1 MSASLS
7 HHGAKSVATARREH
21 SALRAP
27 PPDKIRHQ
35 RQARACDMS
44 YDADLQLS
52 AASLTASKSA
62 PHLSWRSSGQ
72 AKLAAIE
79 KNWELHIPLRP
90 DLRKQLKQQQ
100 SETWRDATQVRYDE
114 TGPRS
119 NHGPVRRRST
129 AAPNPAAGFASAVL
143 SCELSVA
150 RGAQPRAGAPRRPDS
165 VIVLTVVCA

>member
-7 HHGAKSVATARREH
+7 HHGAKSVAPARREH

-35 RQARACDMS
+35 RQARARYELRRRLAAFRRVTHC
-44 YDADLQLS
+44 LQIC
-52 AASLTASKSA
+52 TAPLVA
-62 PHLSWRSSGQ
+62 ELRSGQ
-72 AKLAAIE
+72 AGRDQEELGAA
-79 KNWELHIPLRP
+79 HTSAARP
-90 DLRKQLKQQQ
+90 AQAAEAAAVGDMAR
-100 SETWRDATQVRYDE
+100 RD
-114 TGPRS
+114 TGAIRRDRSRS
-119 NHGPVRRRST
+119 NQGPVRRRST